1 MKKINFG
8 LLIFIL
14 LIATSCVSSKKMIY
28 LQGADYL
35 KDNPLKIEQDYEL
48 RIQPDDQLL
57 ITISSKDKVLL
68 EPFSNNQM
76 LGSTTSSSQEGT
88 GFQVNK
94 EGNIQLPVL
103 GNLKVQGLTRDEVSQ
118 IIQQKL
124 IEGQYIKE
132 PTVSV
137 RVKNFKISVMGE
149 VGSPGVKEISGD
161 RVTVLEALSMA
172 GDLTASAKRQN
183 ILIIREENGKRCS
196 YVVDLTSGYD
206 VLNSPY
212 YYLRQNDVVYVEPNK
227 SIRVKGSP
235 SLSYLAA
242 GGSIIS
248 VLASVLSLIA
258 IFGK

>member
-1 MKKINFG
+1 
-8 LLIFIL
+8 
-14 LIATSCVSSKKMIY
+14 
-28 LQGADYL
+28 
-35 KDNPLKIEQDYEL
+35 
-48 RIQPDDQLL
+48 
-57 ITISSKDKVLL
+57 
-68 EPFSNNQM
+68 M